1 MSKIYLIN
9 GNDRAALDHIGS
21 GAALT
26 ESLDGEQ
33 TLKFT
38 VLPDDLDK
46 ISETTLIEYD
56 GQYYDPATLKRTGNS
71 LAVFA
76 EVSAEHVTY
85 RLNRPEYN
93 VQSLNLGGTYAQ
105 VLARVLDGTDFTPGT
120 TPTGT
125 IDTTVIEGVSR
136 REALNTAA
144 ELMSGEIEYD
154 GWTVNIVTHRG
165 SSTRVDLM
173 GTGNVSAVEVSENLV
188 TGETVYTVGLIR
200 RGTLN
205 CGDEV
210 RLVFQPFGIDVQ
222 TRIISMTRNPYNDAD
237 CSITVGARVPEI
249 TDTYVDISKK
259 VLYKSDA
266 SAVINKYINSAEGRA
281 ELETVLS
288 GTFVSQSQ
296 LDDYPTYSELN
307 AKIGQYISGQ
317 EGTAAIISACSG
329 TYQTIGGMSSYY
341 TKTEA
346 NTQISQAVSPIQSE
360 ISLSASYGSNTI
372 GSNVR
377 ALLQLVANA
386 DSSAIEI
393 KANKINFTG
402 FTTFLRP
409 SDVGQYGSTTIDG
422 GRITTG
428 TISADRIDVSDIK
441 VKAIWNFD
449 GDMLIQTSAT
459 ERGVLTIGLT
469 RDTFAEGDNAV
480 AAYREI
486 STYASRFRFLSPY
499 VTNKFNLCID
509 LHDGLI
515 YPYSLTS
522 AFGAW
527 RVGTATNPFD
537 RFYGMRY
544 YLGFEDSWG
553 DFHFGYLQAVPGG
566 GLDYVDENGT
576 GHTIV

>member
-1 MSKIYLIN
+1 MSKIYLLN

-56 GQYYDPATLKRTGNS
+56 GQYYDPATLRRTGNS

-120 TPTGT
+120 TPAGT

-136 REALNTAA
+136 REALNTVA
-144 ELMSGEIEYD
+144 ELMHGEIEYD

-165 SSTRVDLM
+165 SSTRIDLI
-173 GTGNVSAVEVSENLV
+173 GTGNVSAVEVAENLV

-200 RGTLN
+200 RGALN

-210 RLVFQPFGIDVQ
+210 RLVFGPFGIDVQ

-237 CSITVGARVPEI
+237 CSITVGAKVPEI

-296 LDDYPTYSELN
+296 LDDYPTYSELDASIGSYIDGQTGK
-307 AKIGQYISGQ
+307 AK
-317 EGTAAIISACSG
+317 IISACSA
-329 TYQTIGGMSSYY
+329 TYQTITGMSSYY

-360 ISLSASYGSNTI
+360 ISLSASYGSGTI

-377 ALLQLVANA
+377 ALLQLVSNA
-386 DSSAIEI
+386 DSSSIQIQAS
-393 KANKINFTG
+393 KINFTG

-409 SDVGQYGSTTIDG
+409 SDVGENGSTTIDG

-428 TISADRIDVSDIK
+428 TISADRIDVNDIK
-441 VKAIWNFD
+441 VKNIWNYD
-449 GDMLIQTSAT
+449 GDKLIQTSDL
-459 ERGVLTIGLT
+459 ERGSLSIGLT
-469 RDTFAEGDNAV
+469 RDSWAEADNST

-486 STYASRFRFLSPY
+486 SVYASRFRFLSPY
-499 VTNKFNLCID
+499 STNKFNLCID
-509 LHDGLI
+509 FQHGEI
-515 YPYSLTS
+515 YPYTLTS
-522 AFGAW
+522 SFGLWAL
-527 RVGTATNPFD
+527 GANTTPFES
-537 RFYGMRY
+537 FYGMRY
-544 YLGFEDSWG
+544 YLGGTNYWG
-553 DFHFGYLQAVPGG
+553 DYLFGYLQMIPGG

-576 GHTIV
+576 SHNIV

>member
-26 ESLDGEQ
+26 ESLNGEQ

-56 GQYYDPATLKRTGNS
+56 GQYYDPAALKRTGNS

-136 REALNTAA
+136 REALNTVA

-296 LDDYPTYSELN
+296 LDDYPTYSELD
-307 AKIGQYISGQ
+307 ARIGSYISGQ
-317 EGTAAIISACSG
+317 DGTAAIISACSG
-329 TYQTIGGMSSYY
+329 TYQTITDMSSYY
-341 TKTEA
+341 TKTEVG
-346 NTQISQAVSPIQSE
+346 TQISQAVSPIQAE
-360 ISLSASYGSNTI
+360 ISLSASYGSGTI

-386 DSSAIEI
+386 DSSSIQI
-393 KANKINFTG
+393 KADKINFTG

-409 SDVGQYGSTTIDG
+409 SDVGQNGSTTIDG

-441 VKAIWNFD
+441 VNTIWNHND
-449 GDMLIQTSAT
+449 EMLIQTSAT
-459 ERGVLTIGLT
+459 NRGVLTIGLT
-469 RDTFAEGDNAV
+469 RDQETEYDPSMAY
-480 AAYREI
+480 YREI
-486 STYASRFRFLSPY
+486 SIYGSRIRFLSPY
-499 VTNKFNLCID
+499 QTNQYNLCID
-509 LHDGLI
+509 LKAGEL
-515 YPYSLTS
+515 YPYTLTQSGGFWSL
-522 AFGAW
+522 G
-527 RVGTATNPFD
+527 RNGNPFE
-537 RFYGMRY
+537 RVYANNY
-544 YLGFEDSWG
+544 YLAAGSS
-553 DFHFGYLQAVPGG
+553 FGYFQAYPGG
-566 GLDYVDENGT
+566 GLDYVDENGH

>member
-9 GNDRAALDHIGS
+9 GNDRAALDHIGR

-56 GQYYDPATLKRTGNS
+56 GQYYDPATLRRTGNS

-281 ELETVLS
+281 ELESVLS

-296 LDDYPTYSELN
+296 LDDYPTYSELD

-317 EGTAAIISACSG
+317 DGTAAIISACSG
-329 TYQTIGGMSSYY
+329 TYQTITGMSSYY
-341 TKTEA
+341 TKTQA
-346 NTQISQAVSPIQSE
+346 DTKISQAVSPIQSE
-360 ISLSASYGSNTI
+360 ISLSADYGSGTV

-377 ALLQLVANA
+377 ALLELVANP
-386 DSSAIEI
+386 DSSSIMLKASKI
-393 KANKINFTG
+393 K
-402 FTTFLRP
+402 
-409 SDVGQYGSTTIDG
+409 IDG
-422 GRITTG
+422 DLYVQKVYYYDDPNYYSMLSSEISHNINTITHIGPKDLPSNWQQDTIIYGTQIYISLCGNVTG
-428 TISADRIDVSDIK
+428 AEHMRLC
-441 VKAIWNFD
+441 FD
-449 GDMLIQTSAT
+449 AYQKIVYPTTDHFWSIGKFGNSFKDMYLYGDMYLYDGYSLYP
-459 ERGVLTIGLT
+459 GYGHL
-469 RDTFAEGDNAV
+469 
-480 AAYREI
+480 
-486 STYASRFRFLSPY
+486 YAK
-499 VTNKFNLCID
+499 NGD
-509 LHDGLI
+509 LH
-515 YPYSLTS
+515 
-522 AFGAW
+522 W
-527 RVGTATNPFD
+527 
-537 RFYGMRY
+537 
-544 YLGFEDSWG
+544 
-553 DFHFGYLQAVPGG
+553 
-566 GLDYVDENGT
+566 VDQNGNDT
-576 GHTIV
+576 KIT

>member
-1 MSKIYLIN
+1 
-9 GNDRAALDHIGS
+9 
-21 GAALT
+21 
-26 ESLDGEQ
+26 
-33 TLKFT
+33 
-38 VLPDDLDK
+38 
-46 ISETTLIEYD
+46 
-56 GQYYDPATLKRTGNS
+56 
-71 LAVFA
+71 
-76 EVSAEHVTY
+76 
-85 RLNRPEYN
+85 
-93 VQSLNLGGTYAQ
+93 
-105 VLARVLDGTDFTPGT
+105 
-120 TPTGT
+120 
-125 IDTTVIEGVSR
+125 
-136 REALNTAA
+136 
-144 ELMSGEIEYD
+144 
-154 GWTVNIVTHRG
+154 
-165 SSTRVDLM
+165 M

-266 SAVINKYINSAEGRA
+266 SAVINKYISSAEGRA

-288 GTFVSQSQ
+288 GTFVSQAQ

-341 TKTEA
+341 TKTEVG
-346 NTQISQAVSPIQSE
+346 TQISQAVSPIQAE
-360 ISLSASYGSNTI
+360 ISLSASYGSGTI

-393 KANKINFTG
+393 KASKIDFTG

-409 SDVGQYGSTTIDG
+409 SDVGQNGSTTIDG

-428 TISADRIDVSDIK
+428 TISADRIDTSALK
-441 VKAIWNFD
+441 VKTVYGTDPIMGGDVVVLTTSASAVSLGVNRGIPFTSADTSLAAYIYGQRVYINSPYTNKSSMYFNTFD
-449 GDMLIQTSAT
+449 GSIHAEDWSLFVHNLLLT
-459 ERGVLTIGLT
+459 ETYNPNNR
-469 RDTFAEGDNAV
+469 
-480 AAYREI
+480 AYFYFDGSHVYVI
-486 STYASRFRFLSPY
+486 MNGSTYTL
-499 VTNKFNLCID
+499 V
-509 LHDGLI
+509 
-515 YPYSLTS
+515 
-522 AFGAW
+522 
-527 RVGTATNPFD
+527 
-537 RFYGMRY
+537 
-544 YLGFEDSWG
+544 
-553 DFHFGYLQAVPGG
+553 
-566 GLDYVDENGT
+566 
-576 GHTIV
+576 

>member
-56 GQYYDPATLKRTGNS
+56 GQYYDPAALKRTGNS

-136 REALNTAA
+136 REALNTVA
-144 ELMSGEIEYD
+144 ELMHGEIEYD

-237 CSITVGARVPEI
+237 CSITVGAKVPEI

-281 ELETVLS
+281 ELESVLS

-329 TYQTIGGMSSYY
+329 TYQTITGMSSYY
-341 TKTEA
+341 TKTQA
-346 NTQISQAVSPIQSE
+346 DTKISQAVSPIQSE

-377 ALLQLVANA
+377 ALLQLVSNA
-386 DSSAIEI
+386 DSSSIQI
-393 KANKINFTG
+393 KADKINFTG

-409 SDVGQYGSTTIDG
+409 SDVGAGGSTTIDG

-428 TISADRIDVSDIK
+428 TISADRIDTTDILVQRVYHNGDRQYQIYGSDLEGYYNTDLVI
-441 VKAIWNFD
+441 
-449 GDMLIQTSAT
+449 
-459 ERGVLTIGLT
+459 TIGAVNLDASWART
-469 RDTFAEGDNAV
+469 WINMFA
-480 AAYREI
+480 
-486 STYASRFRFLSPY
+486 STLQILPPGYNPSDPAKGVF
-499 VTNKFNLCID
+499 ID
-509 LHDGLI
+509 LDHGAICPAGTMWLGGPNYAYNGVSYDTWFSRI
-515 YPYSLTS
+515 YI
-522 AFGAW
+522 G
-527 RVGTATNPFD
+527 RNC
-537 RFYGMRY
+537 
-544 YLGFEDSWG
+544 YL
-553 DFHFGYLQAVPGG
+553 
-566 GLDYVDENGT
+566 YVDHDELWYCDSNNN
-576 GHTIV
+576 HSRLVP